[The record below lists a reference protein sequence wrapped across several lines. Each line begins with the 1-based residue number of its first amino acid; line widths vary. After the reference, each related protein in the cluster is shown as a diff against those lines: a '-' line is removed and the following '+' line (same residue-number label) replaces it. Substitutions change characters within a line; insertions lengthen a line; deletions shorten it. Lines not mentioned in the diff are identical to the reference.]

1 MSLIRLEHPGDGIVF
16 PHKFAVPPPLSA
28 SSPPLIS
35 PSSTMATALETN
47 PHLAPKNEAPGLEMT
62 TALPEEAKTNDA
74 GVPVYM
80 GRFTG
85 TKLITAI
92 T

>member
-1 MSLIRLEHPGDGIVF
+1 
-16 PHKFAVPPPLSA
+16 
-28 SSPPLIS
+28 
-35 PSSTMATALETN
+35 MATALETN
-47 PHLAPKNEAPGLEMT
+47 PHLVPKNEEPGLEMT
-62 TALPEEAKTNDA
+62 TALPEAAKTNDA

-85 TKLITAI
+85 TKLVTAI